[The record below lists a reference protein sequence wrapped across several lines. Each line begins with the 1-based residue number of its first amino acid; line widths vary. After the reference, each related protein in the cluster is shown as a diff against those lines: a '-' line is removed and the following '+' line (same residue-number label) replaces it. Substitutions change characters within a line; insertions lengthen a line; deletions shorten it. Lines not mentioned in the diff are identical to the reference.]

1 MHLANVVDDGASAS
15 VLDGI
20 STANSGTNGTLSSL
34 TPGTD
39 SLRSELEQARW
50 VLAVAVLLTAAFI
63 MWKLCA
69 RW

>member
-1 MHLANVVDDGASAS
+1 MHLANVVDDGAAF
-15 VLDGI
+15 DGI
-20 STANSGTNGTLSSL
+20 STANSGTSNGTLSSL